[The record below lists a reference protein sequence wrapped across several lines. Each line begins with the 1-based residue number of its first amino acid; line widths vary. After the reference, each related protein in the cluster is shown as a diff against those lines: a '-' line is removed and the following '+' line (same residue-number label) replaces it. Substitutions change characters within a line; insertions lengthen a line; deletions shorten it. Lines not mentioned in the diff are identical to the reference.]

1 MKESSWDDCIFGNK
15 AVKVSPDTQKAKSLL
30 ETARE
35 RIEFAK
41 AIAITER
48 NARFVFE
55 DYYTSLIEVVHALAI
70 LDGFKIENHVCLGF
84 YIKEIQKSE
93 KLFLLFD
100 SCRYARNSVVYY
112 GKSMEMEAAK
122 INIGKAIVII
132 NELGK
137 IVDLR
142 LKK

>member
-1 MKESSWDDCIFGNK
+1 MKESSWEDCVFGNK
-15 AVKVSPDTQKAKSLL
+15 SVKISPDRQKAKSLI
-30 ETARE
+30 ETAKE

-41 AIAITER
+41 AIAITEK

-55 DYYTSLIEVVHALAI
+55 DYYTSLIEVVHALAL
-70 LDGFKIENHVCLGF
+70 LDGFKIENHICRGF
-84 YIKEIQKSE
+84 YIKDALKNEW
-93 KLFLLFD
+93 LFLLFD

-112 GKSMEMEAAK
+112 GKSMEMVAAK
-122 INIGKAIVII
+122 INIGKAVIII

-137 IVDLR
+137 AVDVR